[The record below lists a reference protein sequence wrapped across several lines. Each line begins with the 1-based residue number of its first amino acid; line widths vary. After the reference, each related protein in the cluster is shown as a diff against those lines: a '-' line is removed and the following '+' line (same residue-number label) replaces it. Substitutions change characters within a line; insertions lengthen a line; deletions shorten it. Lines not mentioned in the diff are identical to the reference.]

1 MLLLLLLMKSWSVQ
15 SNNVREKLTKKFWVN
30 LPTFLLI
37 PPSNN
42 ESCDP
47 SCASTSNWFL
57 KLLNRSQLLSATK
70 CRQLKAKSIFSPK
83 KSVVCL
89 EVEDLYHQRNV
100 FRHWDFDYSHGYKRI
115 LGVGCWKLSLKEI
128 LTWLIYICRVLFDL
142 NIFAGVHFEW
152 VHVCPVL
159 FIIFHCSP
167 RRIKIQILHSFQH
180 LEMTSL
186 IYFYWHFILQQTRG
200 RHQQEQILL
209 LGIASTLIC
218 WSFLTKCSLFLIR
231 HVHASSAES

>member
-57 KLLNRSQLLSATK
+57 KLLNRSQLLSATE
-70 CRQLKAKSIFSPK
+70 CHQLKAKSIFSPK
-83 KSVVCL
+83 KSVVFL
-89 EVEDLYHQRNV
+89 EVEDLYHQRNL

-128 LTWLIYICRVLFDL
+128 LTWVIYICFLTWIYL
-142 NIFAGVHFEW
+142 QGCILSECMFARYY
-152 VHVCPVL
+152 L
-159 FIIFHCSP
+159 SSFIDP
-167 RRIKIQILHSFQH
+167 RPIKIQILHSFQH

-209 LGIASTLIC
+209 LGNASTWIC
-218 WSFLTKCSLFLIR
+218 WSFLFKCSLFLIR

>member
-70 CRQLKAKSIFSPK
+70 CHQLKAKSIFSPK
-83 KSVVCL
+83 NQSFALRLKIFITKEICFVIETLIIHMVTNGFL
-89 EVEDLYHQRNV
+89 
-100 FRHWDFDYSHGYKRI
+100 G
-115 LGVGCWKLSLKEI
+115 LGVESYLWKKS
-128 LTWLIYICRVLFDL
+128 WHGWY
-142 NIFAGVHFEW
+142 IFAGCFLTWIYLQGCILSE
-152 VHVCPVL
+152 CMFARYYL
-159 FIIFHCSP
+159 SSFIAP
-167 RRIKIQILHSFQH
+167 RPIKIQILHSFQH